1 MEASSRARRGR
12 FRITLTLKL
21 AASVVASFAAFVAL
35 VGYLSLREHR
45 RHSQELVLQSAERIS
60 DVILRSTEY
69 QMLHNDRKA
78 LYQMINDMGSE
89 PGLRRIRIFNEEGRI
104 SFSTDPAEVDT
115 VVNKQAEACYGCH
128 AQAAPLTRLNRP
140 DRKRIFTDAASGERV
155 LGIIRPVENRPACY
169 GANCHPPGRSVL
181 GTLDT
186 TLSLANVDAQLA
198 DYRRYLGRLTALS
211 VLLGS
216 LVSVGFILLEV
227 HRPVREL
234 IAGTKKV
241 AGGDLGH
248 RLAVHAEDELGELA
262 ASFNKMTEDL
272 ARARA
277 EITAW
282 TRSLENRAARKTQEL
297 EQAYT
302 GLVASEKMASLGKL
316 AATVAHEV
324 NNPLFGILTYS
335 RLVLKDLEDV
345 SPDWSSKAQAV
356 EQLRIIERESK
367 RCGEIMKNLLAFA
380 RQAPPRRQPQDV
392 NVLLRRALVLVRH
405 KLELQGIE
413 LTDKLTPDLPLCMCD
428 GDQIQQ
434 VALVL
439 LENAIEAMP
448 GGGHLEV
455 ETSRDPGG
463 AAIQVRVRDTGT
475 GIAPDVLPH
484 IFEPFFTTKEHQ
496 HRTGLGLA
504 VASNIAGRHNGKLTV
519 HSAPESGA
527 EFTFTL
533 PLESAAATETTDGRA

>member
-1 MEASSRARRGR
+1 VTAAPGGGQKG
-12 FRITLTLKL
+12 FRITLTVKL

-45 RHSQELVLQSAERIS
+45 RHSEELVLQSADRIS

-69 QMLHNDRKA
+69 QMLHNDRQA

-104 SFSTDPAEVDT
+104 TFSTDPAEVNT

-128 AQAAPLTRLNRP
+128 AQASPLARLNRP
-140 DRKRIFTDAASGERV
+140 DRARIFTEANGGRV

-169 GANCHPPGRSVL
+169 GANCHPPARSVL

-186 TLSLANVDAQLA
+186 NLSLANVDAQLA
-198 DYRRYLGRLTALS
+198 DYRRYLARLTALS

-216 LVSVGFILLEV
+216 LISVGFILLEV
-227 HRPVREL
+227 HRPVRDL

-241 AGGDLGH
+241 AGGNLDH
-248 RLAVHAEDELGELA
+248 RLAVHSEDELGELA

-282 TRSLENRAARKTQEL
+282 TRSLEDRVARKTQEL

-335 RLVLKDLEDV
+335 RLVLKDLETAG
-345 SPDWSSKAQAV
+345 PDWSSKPQAV

-380 RQAPPRRQPQDV
+380 RQAPPHRQPQDV
-392 NVLLRRALVLVRH
+392 NVMVRRALVLVRH
-405 KLELQGIE
+405 QLELQGVE
-413 LTDKLTPDLPLCMCD
+413 LADNLAPDLPRCMCD

-434 VALVL
+434 IALVL
-439 LENAIEAMP
+439 LVNAIEALP
-448 GGGHLEV
+448 AGGHIEV
-455 ETSRDPGG
+455 ATSLDPGG
-463 AAIQVRVRDTGT
+463 AAVQLRVRDSGT
-475 GIAPDVLPH
+475 GIAADVLPH

-504 VASNIAGRHNGKLTV
+504 VASNIAGRHNGRLTV
-519 HSAPESGA
+519 HSEPERGA
-527 EFTFTL
+527 EFTLTL
-533 PLESAAATETTDGRA
+533 PLESPEATETTDGRA